1 MRQVP
6 VPLVLGVDLDPGSVK
21 HSVYNTTDTKIMRIG
36 PIHMGMRIAAYA
48 VPEGSSQTS
57 LSKDQELFV
66 GVVQDKRR
74 VTLFGFEDD
83 YIGQDIIIRVR
94 GKSEVTGNH
103 VLPFQTTISGTDI
116 CAAAKA
122 KNRGD
127 KRGMVGTI
135 VRTIIQEDPIHGI
148 EGEDWSKADQ
158 QSAEQFNRIVD
169 AATGVTMDDYAALGE
184 FIVEMRKRRH

>member
-1 MRQVP
+1 
-6 VPLVLGVDLDPGSVK
+6 
-21 HSVYNTTDTKIMRIG
+21 MRIG
-36 PIHMGMRIAAYA
+36 PIHAGMRIAAFA
-48 VPEGSSQTS
+48 VPEGSAQTT
-57 LSKDQELFV
+57 LLKEQELFV
-66 GVVQDKRR
+66 GIVQDKRR

-122 KNRGD
+122 KNEN

-135 VRTIIQEDPIHGI
+135 VRTQIHEDPIYGI

-169 AATGVTMDDYAALGE
+169 AASGITMDDYAALGE